1 MSDNDKL
8 SWYLGVTKRMGIK
21 ILPPDVNESGREFSP
36 VKGNAIRFGMAG
48 IKSVG
53 EQVIDGIIKARANG
67 GRFTSIL
74 DFCKRVPSRLINKR
88 VIENLINCGAMD
100 SFGAKRSQLLA
111 VYVAGCR
118 FGRFLPERFCQRAD
132 RAFWR

>member
-1 MSDNDKL
+1 MAAFLCSIMSDNDKL

-74 DFCKRVPSRLINKR
+74 GFLQTCAFKADKQARYRKLNQLRRYGFLWRQTVAAACRL
-88 VIENLINCGAMD
+88 
-100 SFGAKRSQLLA
+100 
-111 VYVAGCR
+111 
-118 FGRFLPERFCQRAD
+118 
-132 RAFWR
+132 